1 VARVN
6 AGENEAA
13 TAGGAADSAASA
25 SPAGASGATASA
37 TAQDGAGRIPAA
49 AAAKAGITDIVDLT
63 GKQPE
68 GVTAVE
74 PTANGWLIA
83 VEVIEDQRVPSSADI
98 MATYEAE
105 LDNDGNLLAY
115 RRTRRYGRGRADGG
129 RRLHA

>member
-1 VARVN
+1 MARVN
-6 AGENEAA
+6 TGGSEA
-13 TAGGAADSAASA
+13 AGGAT
-25 SPAGASGATASA
+25 ATAM
-37 TAQDGAGRIPAA
+37 AQTDAGRITAA
-49 AAAKAGITDIVDLT
+49 DAAKAGISNIVDLT

-105 LDNDGNLLAY
+105 LDNDGTLLAY